1 VSEVEM
7 TARDWYAEGLRIGA
21 QSQEQRILFLLAQEA
36 ERTAVGTFNANGVL
50 LKLISR
56 IEEQNK

>member
-21 QSQEQRILFLLAQEA
+21 QSQEQRILFLLTQEA
-36 ERTAVGTFNANGVL
+36 ERTSSGTFNANGVL
-50 LKLISR
+50 LSLIAL
-56 IEEQNK
+56 IQGENK